1 MAIYHFHTSIVKA
14 SAGKCAVASSAYMSG
29 EKLYDERL
37 GRTFN
42 YTNKEEVIYTEVILP
57 DNAPRE
63 LYDRQALWNEVEK
76 VQNKSNS
83 RYARQF
89 DMALPIELSTK
100 EQIEL
105 AKRYVKKNFVDK
117 GMVADFA
124 IHEKEGNLHMHVMC
138 TVRGFNKNGTW
149 AKMEKKVYARDK
161 NGDKIPEIDSKT
173 GMQKVRVRKGKGEEK
188 LWKRVT
194 VKSNDWNSREQLIS
208 WRENWAKTCNEYL
221 EEKDKITHLSFENQG
236 IERVPTI
243 HEGYAA
249 RGMEDREELSDRV
262 SENNEIQELN
272 DFFDDAK
279 MFLNEAMKYVQNI
292 INSLNTEDKEY
303 DERRRNRTEIN
314 NRRDGRSNQKVR
326 KNSTENPV
334 RKQELQRGN
343 HTIKKKS
350 KQTVGPEA
358 QRKSLKEVL
367 KETRALADKMNK
379 ERTLERAPKPIR
391 QKSRGWD
398 IEL

>member
-1 MAIYHFHTSIVKA
+1 M
-14 SAGKCAVASSAYMSG
+14 
-29 EKLYDERL
+29 
-37 GRTFN
+37 
-42 YTNKEEVIYTEVILP
+42 
-57 DNAPRE
+57 
-63 LYDRQALWNEVEK
+63 
-76 VQNKSNS
+76 
-83 RYARQF
+83 
-89 DMALPIELSTK
+89 
-100 EQIEL
+100 

-124 IHEKEGNLHMHVMC
+124 IHEKEGNPHMHVMC

-161 NGDKIPEIDSKT
+161 NGDKIPKIDSKT

-221 EEKDKITHLSFENQG
+221 EEKDKITHLSFEDQG

-272 DFFDDAK
+272 DFFDDDK
-279 MFLNEAMKYVQNI
+279 DDDFFNFGKNTSS
-292 INSLNTEDKEY
+292 NSSK
-303 DERRRNRTEIN
+303 N
-314 NRRDGRSNQKVR
+314 NNPFSNFGYGGY
-326 KNSTENPV
+326 NY
-334 RKQELQRGN
+334 GN
-343 HTIKKKS
+343 YGFNNNGFGYNNYGYNYNYYWNDNWYKTICC
-350 KQTVGPEA
+350 
-358 QRKSLKEVL
+358 
-367 KETRALADKMNK
+367 
-379 ERTLERAPKPIR
+379 
-391 QKSRGWD
+391 
-398 IEL
+398 